1 MLAVIPMML
10 AFISPHAAL
19 PSAIA
24 LFLAS
29 RRSRL
34 PLVIGVVALAI
45 VSVFVLGFTGNV
57 VYFTE
62 VLPIHANAE
71 VLFNGEL
78 SLTHMRATMH
88 IAADNALREGTLS
101 YAFLSRTAIYFA
113 VRNRANGLPHSLANA
128 ILFPAAIAALGG
140 TCVHAQEV
148 ALAIL
153 AAMMLASESNNNPRR
168 VFASIACFGLLFGGD
183 NSDDGIA
190 AYAYVAACISIALLI
205 WCKRKSQIAPIVTTT
220 LAVALVLISTVH
232 LLRQSP
238 HRFPQPSTRD
248 VAITGIED
256 ERSPSTRLERFIKQA
271 PSYSTE
277 DPWTESIKLPMW
289 IGLVAVFFLGLSSSD
304 KTSQVIPESRTSQ
317 AATGMQPRSERSH
330 VSKDTTV

>member
-101 YAFLSRTAIYFA
+101 YAFLSR
-113 VRNRANGLPHSLANA
+113 NSD
-128 ILFPAAIAALGG
+128 LFRSEKWGEWAAAL
-140 TCVHAQEV
+140 
-148 ALAIL
+148 
-153 AAMMLASESNNNPRR
+153 
-168 VFASIACFGLLFGGD
+168 
-183 NSDDGIA
+183 
-190 AYAYVAACISIALLI
+190 
-205 WCKRKSQIAPIVTTT
+205 
-220 LAVALVLISTVH
+220 
-232 LLRQSP
+232 
-238 HRFPQPSTRD
+238 
-248 VAITGIED
+248 
-256 ERSPSTRLERFIKQA
+256 
-271 PSYSTE
+271 
-277 DPWTESIKLPMW
+277 
-289 IGLVAVFFLGLSSSD
+289 SS
-304 KTSQVIPESRTSQ
+304 
-317 AATGMQPRSERSH
+317 
-330 VSKDTTV
+330 